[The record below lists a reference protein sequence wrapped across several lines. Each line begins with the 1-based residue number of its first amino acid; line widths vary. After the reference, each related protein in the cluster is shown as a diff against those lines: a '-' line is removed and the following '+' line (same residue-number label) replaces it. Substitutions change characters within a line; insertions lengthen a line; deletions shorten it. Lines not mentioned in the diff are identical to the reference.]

1 MKPCFLSGVFLYPDP
16 YTLSYYLDIA
26 TFLNKIFHIYLY
38 MKSKYGILNMM
49 IIFVIYDVSSSD
61 FFLLLLDTKTC
72 SFKEKMNCIIVD
84 DDKLSC
90 KLLEGYVSKSSSL
103 TLIGIYSDSV
113 LARNELSKRHDIDLI
128 FLDIRMPEMDGF
140 DFIGSLEVPP
150 NIIIVS
156 SAEEFALKAFDFN
169 VVDYLLKPV
178 SYSRFCKAIDKTI
191 RYFARKETPNTG
203 DEEIFIKKGSS
214 LVKLKLK
221 EIIFVE
227 ALENYVTLNTKEERF
242 TIHFTMK
249 AIENQ
254 LPSGIFIRV
263 HRSFIINKSMIQ
275 AIKENSLDL
284 VVGDTVKTIPVG
296 KSFRD
301 FLLNDINV
309 MAR

>member
-1 MKPCFLSGVFLYPDP
+1 
-16 YTLSYYLDIA
+16 
-26 TFLNKIFHIYLY
+26 
-38 MKSKYGILNMM
+38 
-49 IIFVIYDVSSSD
+49 
-61 FFLLLLDTKTC
+61 
-72 SFKEKMNCIIVD
+72 MNCIIVD

-90 KLLEGYVSKSSSL
+90 KILEGYVSKSSSL
-103 TLIGIYSDSV
+103 NLIGSFSDSV
-113 LARNELSKRHDIDLI
+113 EARDVVTKRKDIELII
-128 FLDIRMPEMDGF
+128 LDILMPEMNGF
-140 DFIGSLEVPP
+140 DFIGSLDFPP

-156 SAEEFALKAFDFN
+156 SAEEFAIRAFDFN

-178 SYSRFCKAIDKTI
+178 TYGRFCKAIDKTI
-191 RYFARKETPNTG
+191 RYFVRKEITNTG

-221 EIIFVE
+221 DIIYIE
-227 ALENYVTLNTKEERF
+227 ALENYVTLTTKDDKF

-254 LPSGIFIRV
+254 LPSGVFIRV

-284 VVGDTVKTIPVG
+284 NVGSSLKSIPVG

-301 FLLNDINV
+301 SLLNDINV

>member
-1 MKPCFLSGVFLYPDP
+1 
-16 YTLSYYLDIA
+16 
-26 TFLNKIFHIYLY
+26 
-38 MKSKYGILNMM
+38 
-49 IIFVIYDVSSSD
+49 
-61 FFLLLLDTKTC
+61 
-72 SFKEKMNCIIVD
+72 MNCIIVD

-90 KLLEGYVSKSSSL
+90 KILEGYVSKSSSL
-103 TLIGIYSDSV
+103 NLIGSFSDSLEARDVVTKRKDIELIILDV
-113 LARNELSKRHDIDLI
+113 L
-128 FLDIRMPEMDGF
+128 MPEMNGF
-140 DFIGSLEVPP
+140 DFIGSLDFPP

-156 SAEEFALKAFDFN
+156 SAEEFAIRAFDFN

-178 SYSRFCKAIDKTI
+178 TYGRFCKAIDKTI
-191 RYFARKETPNTG
+191 RYFVRKEVTNTG

-221 EIIFVE
+221 DIIFIE
-227 ALENYVTLNTKEERF
+227 ALENYVTLTTKDDKF

-254 LPSGIFIRV
+254 LPSGVFIRV

-275 AIKENSLDL
+275 AIKENTLDL
-284 VVGDTVKTIPVG
+284 NVGNSLKSIPVG

-301 FLLNDINV
+301 SLLNDINV